1 MINGLFKGFAVISL
15 TTTLTYSDVGIT
27 YNADENNSAINCYD
41 QSIDSL
47 KWIMY
52 SLNFEQKAKHYKYD
66 SLPEMDI
73 VECNLILSQKDTSI
87 SDTIIYWFSFF
98 KDKEYEP
105 YNTRRL
111 YPIAI
116 GYSCLSKNL
125 FSVVSGH
132 FFPTYN
138 GDPNYYRNIFY
149 KQEKKFIKFLRQYK
163 GTLAPWLKA
172 EAIRRKVLP
181 SQ

>member
-1 MINGLFKGFAVISL
+1 MLSMFFKGFAVIIL
-15 TTTLTYSDVGIT
+15 TTTLTFSEVDVNYKIG
-27 YNADENNSAINCYD
+27 ENTSMIDCHEQN
-41 QSIDSL
+41 IDSL

-66 SLPEMDI
+66 SLSEMDI

-105 YNTRRL
+105 YNTRGL

-116 GYSCLSKNL
+116 GYSCPSKNL

-138 GDPNYYRNIFY
+138 GDPNYYKNLFY
-149 KQEKKFIKFLRQYK
+149 KQEKKFIKYLKKYK
-163 GTLAPWLKA
+163 RPLAPWLKA
-172 EAIRRKVLP
+172 EAVRRKVLP
-181 SQ
+181 PQ